1 MALCDPG
8 MIEFAQ
14 LVLTEAREHGLLLS
28 NQAVNNNLRGHI
40 ACALGTQGCTGNVH
54 EATMRRTDR
63 NLQKFLTI
71 PINSIISL

>member
-28 NQAVNNNLRGHI
+28 DQAVNNNLHGHI
-40 ACALGTQGCTGNVH
+40 ACALGT
-54 EATMRRTDR
+54 
-63 NLQKFLTI
+63 
-71 PINSIISL
+71 